1 MPRNRGLLT
10 HHVLSSPR
18 FAPGGPAR
26 QRLFDLLSD
35 EAAAVLSGPIL
46 PSSWYDENAAVELAR
61 AVRIVLDLADDDAF
75 KDYYRKATTVS
86 YSRVYKFLFSLFSPG
101 TLISRA
107 PSVWRRQHDT
117 GEVVVDEARADGV
130 RGRIVGDPCV
140 ADPDYS
146 LVILAG
152 MEAVAAMTGV
162 RPVRGTRRVISQQ
175 EIEFSLSWPAR

>member
-18 FAPGGPAR
+18 FAPGGATR
-26 QRLFDLLSD
+26 ERLFDLLSD
-35 EAAAVLSGPIL
+35 EAAAILSGPIL

-61 AVRIVLDLADDDAF
+61 AVRIVLDLGDDEAF

-86 YSRVYKFLFSLFSPG
+86 YSRVYKFIFSFLSPS
-101 TLISRA
+101 LLMSRA

-117 GEVVVDEARADGV
+117 GELKIDELRDDGG

-140 ADPDYS
+140 ADRDYS

-162 RPVRGTRRVISQQ
+162 RAVRGDRRVISKQ
-175 EIEFSLSWPAR
+175 EIEFTLSWPPG